1 MPINYYCAIAMNGSD
16 IEMNRNE
23 LLLPVIDNET
33 SAPATGSEVEG
44 QMYYNTSTN
53 IMYFYNGSAW
63 VEMDGT
69 GSGVSSLA
77 GGTSTYITNSVNAST
92 GAVTLTSTLAGGSGT
107 GTEFYRGDGT
117 WATPAGAYTKWQY
130 KVNSGTAIDMIDGE
144 ILNFISS
151 TGIGLAGT
159 AASPNTLTISNTGV
173 TSIAAGT
180 GISVSG
186 STGAVTVTNTVAN
199 TTSLGIANSGGTEQF
214 TVTDTVDLQFAASG
228 GASVAFDSTNKRVT
242 YTAPSNTNETYTLPV
257 AAGGANSAVLNLTA
271 GGTGSG
277 IKSSVTI
284 NGDSNT
290 VKVTESTGN
299 NGSITLDLQ
308 DDVTIAASL
317 TVTTDLNVGDDIAL
331 TGGTSKIT
339 GLVTNQITNDT
350 DAANKKYVDDLVAGG
365 LTFKDG
371 FNAGTGAIDGGGN
384 LTTGGSRVAVSIG
397 DYYVV
402 TTAGSF
408 YGSVAL
414 DVGDSVIA
422 RLDAAAGTSDVNDWV
437 IIQGDEGVVSIGLT
451 TGASTGAPLT
461 ANATSGAI
469 TLTSRSYD
477 GGSKAGY
484 VPVGG
489 SASTFLRGDGSWVTP
504 TNSGGTITSID
515 ITETGTALTVTETGS
530 ATDPNFNI
538 SGAGTSSQVVL
549 GDLTLASLPSSY
561 TGWTASADSGSASVD
576 SGGTLIFDGGSGQG
590 ITTLANN
597 SGTGGTVNFSLDI
610 DNLAVD
616 TGVQT
621 SDFLALAP
629 SGGSTKKATIATI
642 LALAPQGDIEN
653 VSEATANNRL
663 GIDILAPGGPDVTV
677 GLDVVNLTN
686 LSAAP
691 ATDDELIIYDTS
703 TATNKAVTVANL
715 AAATH
720 DANSYAATITGF
732 GTVTH
737 NLGSYDVIV
746 QLYNA
751 SNYETIYACV
761 DRTSTNAVGISGGS
775 FPAGQIRVLITKV
788 IA

>member
-44 QMYYNTSTN
+44 QMYYNTTTN

-77 GGTSTYITNSVNAST
+77 GGTSTYITNSVNVST

-107 GTEFYRGDGT
+107 STEFYRGDGT
-117 WATPAGAYTKWQY
+117 WATPAGAYTSWTLDGDT
-130 KVNSGTAIDMIDGE
+130 GTPQAIADG
-144 ILNFISS
+144 NTASFVGG
-151 TGIGLAGT
+151 TGIDT
-159 AASPNTLTISNTGV
+159 AVSATDTLTITNTGV

-277 IKSSVTI
+277 IKSAVTI
-284 NGDSNT
+284 NGTASQIA
-290 VKVTESTGN
+290 VSESAGN
-299 NGSITLDLQ
+299 NGSVTIGLPTDVVIAGDLTVSGGDITLGGTGRIQGIDTVSAGT
-308 DDVTIAASL
+308 DAASKAY
-317 TVTTDLNVGDDIAL
+317 VD
-331 TGGTSKIT
+331 
-339 GLVTNQITNDT
+339 GLVT
-350 DAANKKYVDDLVAGG
+350 GG

-371 FNAGTGAIDGGGN
+371 FNAGSGAIDGGGN
-384 LTTGGSRVAVSIG
+384 LTTGGSRVAISVG

-402 TTAGSF
+402 TTSGSF
-408 YGSVAL
+408 YGSVQL
-414 DVGDSVIA
+414 DDGDSVICKQ
-422 RLDAAAGTSDVNDWV
+422 DAAAGTSDINDWV
-437 IIQGDEGVVSIGLT
+437 IVQSDEGVSQFSSGNAVS
-451 TGASTGAPLT
+451 ASTGQ
-461 ANATSGAI
+461 AI
-469 TLTSRSYD
+469 TSQTASVGSVSVQSFGYN
-477 GGSKAGY
+477 GGSNVGH
-484 VPVGG
+484 VPSGG
-489 SASTFLRGDGSWVTP
+489 SNSTFLRGDGTWVTP

-515 ITETGTALTVTETGS
+515 ITETGTALTITETGT
-530 ATDPNFNI
+530 ATDPDFNI

-549 GDLTLASLPSSY
+549 GDLTL
-561 TGWTASADSGSASVD
+561 
-576 SGGTLIFDGGSGQG
+576 GTLPVSGVTSVNFKTDGTALNVASNTITGSG
-590 ITTLANN
+590 TM
-597 SGTGGTVNFSLDI
+597 
-610 DNLAVD
+610 
-616 TGVQT
+616 TGVWQGTT
-621 SDFLALAP
+621 SQYVNGEGDLITFP
-629 SGGSTKKATIATI
+629 TI
-642 LALAPQGDIEN
+642 PQGD
-653 VSEATANNRL
+653 VTGVTASTTNDEK
-663 GIDILAPGGPDVTV
+663 GIIVASSSGPVPVV
-677 GLDVVNLTN
+677 GLDIKGQTN
-686 LSAAP
+686 LASAP

-703 TATNKAVTVANL
+703 TDTNKAVTVANL

-732 GTVTH
+732 GTITH

-751 SNYETIYACV
+751 TNYETIYACV
-761 DRTSTNAVGISGGS
+761 DRTSTNQVGISGNS
-775 FPAGQIRVLITKV
+775 FPAGNIRVLVSKV

>member
-44 QMYYNTSTN
+44 QMYYNTTN
-53 IMYFYNGSAW
+53 NVMYFYNGSAW

-107 GTEFYRGDGT
+107 NTEFYRGDGT

-130 KVNSGTAIDMIDGE
+130 QVNGGTGIDMIDGE

-151 TGIGLAGT
+151 TGISLAGA
-159 AASPNTLTISNTGV
+159 AASPNTLTITNTGV

-214 TVTDTVDLQFAASG
+214 TVTDTVDLRFAAAG
-228 GASVAFDSTNKRVT
+228 GASVAFDSTNKKVT

-257 AAGGANSAVLNLTA
+257 AAGGANSAELQLTA

-277 IKSSVTI
+277 VKSTVTI
-284 NGDSNT
+284 NGTASQIAIS
-290 VKVTESTGN
+290 ESAGN
-299 NGSITLDLQ
+299 NGSVTIGLPTDVIIAGDLTVSGGDITLGGTGRIQGIDTVSAGT
-308 DDVTIAASL
+308 DAASKAY
-317 TVTTDLNVGDDIAL
+317 VD
-331 TGGTSKIT
+331 
-339 GLVTNQITNDT
+339 GLVT
-350 DAANKKYVDDLVAGG
+350 GG

-371 FNAGTGAIDGGGN
+371 FNAGSGAIDGGGN
-384 LTTGGSRVAVSIG
+384 LTTGGSRVAISVG

-402 TTAGSF
+402 TTSGSF
-408 YGSVAL
+408 YGSVTL
-414 DVGDSVIA
+414 DDGDSVICKQ
-422 RLDAAAGTSDVNDWV
+422 DAAAGTSDINDWV
-437 IIQGDEGVVSIGLT
+437 IVQSDEGVSQFSSGNSIS
-451 TGASTGAPLT
+451 ASTGQ
-461 ANATSGAI
+461 AI
-469 TLTSRSYD
+469 TSQTASVGSVTVQSFGYN
-477 GGSKAGY
+477 GGSNVGH
-484 VPVGG
+484 VPSGG
-489 SASTFLRGDGSWVTP
+489 SNSTFLRGDGTWVTP

-515 ITETGTALTVTETGS
+515 ITETGNALTITETGT
-530 ATDPNFNI
+530 ATDPDFNI

-549 GDLTLASLPSSY
+549 GDLTLGTLPVSGVTSINFKTDGTALNIASNTI
-561 TGWTASADSGSASVD
+561 TGSGTMTGIWQGTASEY
-576 SGGTLIFDGGSGQG
+576 
-590 ITTLANN
+590 
-597 SGTGGTVNFSLDI
+597 VNGLGDRVAF
-610 DNLAVD
+610 
-616 TGVQT
+616 
-621 SDFLALAP
+621 P
-629 SGGSTKKATIATI
+629 SI
-642 LALAPQGDIEN
+642 PQGDITD
-653 VSEATANNRL
+653 VLAATVTDEV
-663 GIDILAPGGPDVTV
+663 GIIVTATGGPQPKV
-677 GLDVVNLTN
+677 GLDIKGTTN
-686 LSAAP
+686 LGAAP

-703 TATNKAVTVANL
+703 TDTNVALTIANL

-746 QLYNA
+746 QLFDN
-751 SNYETIYACV
+751 STKETIQACV
-761 DRTSTNAVGISGGS
+761 DRTSTNQVGISGNS
-775 FPAGQIRVLITKV
+775 FPAGNIRVLVSKV
-788 IA
+788 IAQ

>member
-92 GAVTLTSTLAGGSGT
+92 GAVTLTSTLAGGT
-107 GTEFYRGDGT
+107 GSNTEFYRGDGT
-117 WATPAGAYTKWQY
+117 WATPSGSYTKWQY
-130 KVNSGTAIDMIDGE
+130 KVNGGTGIDMIDGE

-151 TGIGLAGT
+151 TGIGLAG
-159 AASPNTLTISNTGV
+159 AAATPNTLTISNTGV
-173 TSIAAGT
+173 TSIVAGT

-186 STGAVTVTNTVAN
+186 ATGAVTVTNTVSN
-199 TTSLGIANSGGTEQF
+199 TTSLGIANSSGTEQF

-228 GASVAFDSTNKRVT
+228 GASVAFDTTNKRVT

-257 AAGGANSAVLNLTA
+257 AAGGANSAELQLTA

-277 IKSSVTI
+277 IKSTVTI

-371 FNAGTGAIDGGGN
+371 FDAGNGDIDGGGN
-384 LTTGGSRVAVSIG
+384 LTTGATRVAVSVG

-402 TTAGSF
+402 TTAGDF
-408 YGSVAL
+408 YGSVSL

-422 RLDAAAGTSDVNDWV
+422 KLDAAQGTSDINDWV

-469 TLTSRSYD
+469 TLTSRSYA
-477 GGSKAGY
+477 GASNAGY

-489 SASTFLRGDGSWVTP
+489 SSSTFLRGDGTWVTP

-515 ITETGTALTVTETGS
+515 ITETGTALTITESGT
-530 ATDPNFNI
+530 ATDPDFNI
-538 SGAGTSSQVVL
+538 SGAGTSSQVIL
-549 GDLTLASLPSSY
+549 GDLTLATLPVSGVTSVNF
-561 TGWTASADSGSASVD
+561 TTDGTALNVNSN
-576 SGGTLIFDGGSGQG
+576 TITGSGTMTGIWQG
-590 ITTLANN
+590 TT
-597 SGTGGTVNFSLDI
+597 SQYVNGEGDLVTF
-610 DNLAVD
+610 
-616 TGVQT
+616 
-621 SDFLALAP
+621 P
-629 SGGSTKKATIATI
+629 TI
-642 LALAPQGDIEN
+642 PQGDVES
-653 VSEATANNRL
+653 VTAATANDEK
-663 GIDILAPGGPDVTV
+663 GIIVTSGSGPDVVV
-677 GLDVVNLTN
+677 GLDIKGQTN
-686 LSAAP
+686 LGAAP
-691 ATDDELIIYDTS
+691 ATTDELIIYDTS
-703 TATNKAVTVANL
+703 TDTNKAVTVANL
-715 AAATH
+715 AEATH

-732 GTVTH
+732 GSITH
-737 NLGSYDVIV
+737 NLGTYDVIV

-751 SNYETIYACV
+751 TNYETIYACV
-761 DRTSTNAVGISGGS
+761 DRTSINAVGISGGS
-775 FPAGQIRVLITKV
+775 FPAGNIRVLVTKV

>member
-44 QMYYNTSTN
+44 QMYYNTTTN

-77 GGTSTYITNSVNAST
+77 GGTSTYITNSVNVST

-107 GTEFYRGDGT
+107 STEFYRGDGT
-117 WATPAGAYTKWQY
+117 WATPAGAYTSWTLDGDT
-130 KVNSGTAIDMIDGE
+130 GTPQAIADG
-144 ILNFISS
+144 NTASFVGG
-151 TGIGLAGT
+151 TGIDT
-159 AASPNTLTISNTGV
+159 AVSATDTLTITNTGV

-277 IKSSVTI
+277 IKSAVTI
-284 NGDSNT
+284 NGTASQIA
-290 VKVTESTGN
+290 VSESAVN
-299 NGSITLDLQ
+299 NGSVTIGLPTDVVIAGDLTVSGGDITLGGTGRIQGIDTVSAGT
-308 DDVTIAASL
+308 DAASKAY
-317 TVTTDLNVGDDIAL
+317 VD
-331 TGGTSKIT
+331 
-339 GLVTNQITNDT
+339 GLVT
-350 DAANKKYVDDLVAGG
+350 GG

-371 FNAGTGAIDGGGN
+371 FNAGSGAIDGGGN
-384 LTTGGSRVAVSIG
+384 LTTGGSRVAISVG

-402 TTAGSF
+402 TTSGSF
-408 YGSVAL
+408 YGSVQL
-414 DVGDSVIA
+414 DDGDSVICKQ
-422 RLDAAAGTSDVNDWV
+422 DAAAGTSDINDWV
-437 IIQGDEGVVSIGLT
+437 IVQSDEGVSQFSSGNAVS
-451 TGASTGAPLT
+451 ASTGQ
-461 ANATSGAI
+461 AI
-469 TLTSRSYD
+469 TSQTASVGSVSVQSFGYN
-477 GGSKAGY
+477 GGSNVGH
-484 VPVGG
+484 VPSGG
-489 SASTFLRGDGSWVTP
+489 SNSTFLRGDGTWVTP

-515 ITETGTALTVTETGS
+515 ITETGTALTITETGT
-530 ATDPNFNI
+530 ATDPDFNI

-549 GDLTLASLPSSY
+549 GDLTL
-561 TGWTASADSGSASVD
+561 
-576 SGGTLIFDGGSGQG
+576 GTLPVSGVTSVNFKTDGTALNVASNTITGSG
-590 ITTLANN
+590 TM
-597 SGTGGTVNFSLDI
+597 
-610 DNLAVD
+610 
-616 TGVQT
+616 TGVWQGTT
-621 SDFLALAP
+621 SQYVNGEGDLITFP
-629 SGGSTKKATIATI
+629 TI
-642 LALAPQGDIEN
+642 PQGD
-653 VSEATANNRL
+653 VTGVTASTTNDEK
-663 GIDILAPGGPDVTV
+663 GIIVASSSGPVPVV
-677 GLDVVNLTN
+677 GLDIKGQTN
-686 LSAAP
+686 LASAP
-691 ATDDELIIYDTS
+691 ATNDELIIYDTS
-703 TATNKAVTVANL
+703 TDTNKAVTVANL

-732 GTVTH
+732 GTITH

-751 SNYETIYACV
+751 TNYETIYACV
-761 DRTSTNAVGISGGS
+761 DRTSTNQVGISGNS
-775 FPAGQIRVLITKV
+775 FPAGNIRVLVSKV

>member
-77 GGTSTYITNSVNAST
+77 GGTSTYITNSVDVST
-92 GAVTLTSTLAGGSGT
+92 GAVTLTSTLAGGT
-107 GTEFYRGDGT
+107 GSNTEFYRGDGT

-130 KVNSGTAIDMIDGE
+130 KVNGGTGIDMIDGE
-144 ILNFISS
+144 ILNFISN
-151 TGIGLAGT
+151 TGIGLA
-159 AASPNTLTISNTGV
+159 AAAANPNTLTISNTGV
-173 TSIAAGT
+173 TSVAGGT

-186 STGAVTVTNTVAN
+186 STGAVTITNTVSN
-199 TTSLGIANSGGTEQF
+199 TTSLGIANSSGTEQF

-308 DDVTIAASL
+308 DDVTIANSL
-317 TVTTDLNVGDDIAL
+317 TVTNDLTVGDDITL
-331 TGGTSKIT
+331 TGGSSKIT
-339 GLVTNQITNDT
+339 GLVYSQIQNDN
-350 DAANKKYVDDLVAGG
+350 DAASKKYVDELVAGG

-384 LTTGGSRVAVSIG
+384 LTTGASRVAVSVG

-414 DVGDSVIA
+414 DIGDSVIA
-422 RLDAAAGTSDVNDWV
+422 KLDAAQGTSDVNDWV
-437 IIQGDEGVVSIGLT
+437 IIQGDEGVVSLGLT

-489 SASTFLRGDGSWVTP
+489 SASTFLRGDGTWVTP

-515 ITETGTALTVTETGS
+515 ITETGTALTITESGT
-530 ATDPNFNI
+530 ATDPDFNI

-549 GDLTLASLPSSY
+549 GDLTLGTLPVSGVTSVNFKTDGTALNVASNTI
-561 TGWTASADSGSASVD
+561 TGSGTMTGIWQGTASEY
-576 SGGTLIFDGGSGQG
+576 
-590 ITTLANN
+590 
-597 SGTGGTVNFSLDI
+597 VNGLGDRVTF
-610 DNLAVD
+610 
-616 TGVQT
+616 
-621 SDFLALAP
+621 P
-629 SGGSTKKATIATI
+629 TI
-642 LALAPQGDIEN
+642 PQGDVTGVN
-653 VSEATANNRL
+653 ASTANDEL
-663 GIDILAPGGPDVTV
+663 GIKVASSTGPVPVV
-677 GLDVVNLTN
+677 GLDIKGLTDIGTGVASTDRLPIYDVTGDVNKYATIQSL
-686 LSAAP
+686 AP
-691 ATDDELIIYDTS
+691 AIRKAS
-703 TATNKAVTVANL
+703 T
-715 AAATH
+715 
-720 DANSYAATITGF
+720 YAATISSF
-732 GTVTH
+732 GSITH
-737 NLGSYDVIV
+737 GLGSYDVIV
-746 QLYNA
+746 QLYDA

-761 DRTSTNAVGISGGS
+761 DRTSINAVAISGGS
-775 FPAGQIRVLITKV
+775 FPAGNIRVLV
-788 IA
+788 SLADSGS

>member
-44 QMYYNTSTN
+44 QMYYNTNTN

-77 GGTSTYITNSVNAST
+77 GGTSTYITNSVDVST
-92 GAVTLTSTLAGGSGT
+92 GAVTLTSTLAGGNGSNT
-107 GTEFYRGDGT
+107 QFYRGDGT
-117 WATPAGAYTKWQY
+117 WATPAGAYSKWVY
-130 KVNSGTAIDMIDGE
+130 KVNGGTGIDMIDGE

-159 AASPNTLTISNTGV
+159 AATPNTLTISNTGV
-173 TSIAAGT
+173 TSIVAGT

-186 STGAVTVTNTVAN
+186 ATGAVTVTNTVSN
-199 TTSLGIANSGGTEQF
+199 TTSLGIANSSGIEQF

-228 GASVAFDSTNKRVT
+228 GASVAFDTTNKRVT
-242 YTAPSNTNETYTLPV
+242 FTAPQIANETYTLPV
-257 AAGGANSAVLNLTA
+257 ATGGANSAELQLTA

-277 IKSSVTI
+277 VKSTVTI

-290 VKVTESTGN
+290 VKVDESAGN

-371 FNAGTGAIDGGGN
+371 FDAGNGDIDGGGN
-384 LTTGGSRVAVSIG
+384 LTTGASRVAVSVG

-402 TTAGSF
+402 TTAGDF
-408 YGSVAL
+408 YGSVSL

-422 RLDAAAGTSDVNDWV
+422 KLDAAQGTSDINDWV
-437 IIQGDEGVVSIGLT
+437 IIQGDEGVVSLGLT
-451 TGASTGAPLT
+451 TGTSTGAPLT

-489 SASTFLRGDGSWVTP
+489 SSSTFLRGDGNWVTP

-515 ITETGTALTVTETGS
+515 ITETGNALTITESGT
-530 ATDPNFNI
+530 ATDPDFNI
-538 SGAGTSSQVVL
+538 SGAGASSQVIL
-549 GDLTLASLPSSY
+549 GDLTLATLPVSGVTSINFK
-561 TGWTASADSGSASVD
+561 TDGTALNVNSN
-576 SGGTLIFDGGSGQG
+576 TITGSGTMTGIWQG
-590 ITTLANN
+590 T
-597 SGTGGTVNFSLDI
+597 SGQYVNGEGDLVTF
-610 DNLAVD
+610 
-616 TGVQT
+616 
-621 SDFLALAP
+621 P
-629 SGGSTKKATIATI
+629 TI
-642 LALAPQGDIEN
+642 PQGDIES

-686 LSAAP
+686 LGAAP
-691 ATDDELIIYDTS
+691 ATNDELIIYDTS

-732 GTVTH
+732 GTITH
-737 NLGSYDVIV
+737 NLGTYDVIV

-751 SNYETIYACV
+751 ANYETIYACV
-761 DRTSTNAVGISGGS
+761 DRTSINAVGISGGS
-775 FPAGQIRVLITKV
+775 FPSGNIRVLVTKV

>member
-44 QMYYNTSTN
+44 QMYYNTTTN

-77 GGTSTYITNSVNAST
+77 GGTSTYITNSVNVST

-107 GTEFYRGDGT
+107 STEFYRGDGT
-117 WATPAGAYTKWQY
+117 WATPAGAYTSWTLDGDT
-130 KVNSGTAIDMIDGE
+130 GTPQAIADG
-144 ILNFISS
+144 NTASFVGG
-151 TGIGLAGT
+151 TGIDT
-159 AASPNTLTISNTGV
+159 AVSATDTLTITNTGV

-277 IKSSVTI
+277 IKSAVTI
-284 NGDSNT
+284 NGTASQIA
-290 VKVTESTGN
+290 VSESAGN
-299 NGSITLDLQ
+299 NGSVTIGLPTDVVIAGDLTVSGGDITLGGTGRIQGIDTVSAGT
-308 DDVTIAASL
+308 DAASKAY
-317 TVTTDLNVGDDIAL
+317 VD
-331 TGGTSKIT
+331 
-339 GLVTNQITNDT
+339 GLVT
-350 DAANKKYVDDLVAGG
+350 GG

-371 FNAGTGAIDGGGN
+371 FNAGSGAIDGGGN
-384 LTTGGSRVAVSIG
+384 LTTGGSRVAISVG

-402 TTAGSF
+402 TTSGSF
-408 YGSVAL
+408 YGSVQL
-414 DVGDSVIA
+414 DDGDSVICKQ
-422 RLDAAAGTSDVNDWV
+422 DAAAGTSDINDWV
-437 IIQGDEGVVSIGLT
+437 IVQSDEGVSQFSSGNAVS
-451 TGASTGAPLT
+451 ASTGQ
-461 ANATSGAI
+461 AI
-469 TLTSRSYD
+469 TSQTASVGSVSVQSFGYN
-477 GGSKAGY
+477 GGSNVGH
-484 VPVGG
+484 VPSGG
-489 SASTFLRGDGSWVTP
+489 SNSTFLRGDGTWVTP

-515 ITETGTALTVTETGS
+515 ITETGTALTITETGT
-530 ATDPNFNI
+530 ATDPDFNI

-549 GDLTLASLPSSY
+549 GDLTL
-561 TGWTASADSGSASVD
+561 
-576 SGGTLIFDGGSGQG
+576 GTLPVSGVTSVNFKTDGTALNVASNTITGSG
-590 ITTLANN
+590 TM
-597 SGTGGTVNFSLDI
+597 
-610 DNLAVD
+610 
-616 TGVQT
+616 TGVWQGTT
-621 SDFLALAP
+621 SQYVNGEGDLITFP
-629 SGGSTKKATIATI
+629 TI
-642 LALAPQGDIEN
+642 PQGD
-653 VSEATANNRL
+653 VTGVTASTTNDEK
-663 GIDILAPGGPDVTV
+663 GIIVASSSGPVPVV
-677 GLDVVNLTN
+677 GLDIKGQTN
-686 LSAAP
+686 LASAP
-691 ATDDELIIYDTS
+691 ATNDELIIYDTS
-703 TATNKAVTVANL
+703 TDTNKAVTVANL

-732 GTVTH
+732 GTITH

-751 SNYETIYACV
+751 TNYETIYACV
-761 DRTSTNAVGISGGS
+761 DRTSTNQVGISGNS
-775 FPAGQIRVLITKV
+775 FPAGNIRVLVSKV

>member
-44 QMYYNTSTN
+44 QMYYNTTTN

-107 GTEFYRGDGT
+107 STEFYRGDGT

-130 KVNSGTAIDMIDGE
+130 KVNGGTGIDMIDGE

-151 TGIGLAGT
+151 TGIGLAGA
-159 AASPNTLTISNTGV
+159 AASPNTLTITNTGV

-186 STGAVTVTNTVAN
+186 STGAVTITNTVAN
-199 TTSLGIANSGGTEQF
+199 TTSLGIANSGATEQF

-277 IKSSVTI
+277 IKSAVTI
-284 NGDSNT
+284 NGTASQIA
-290 VKVTESTGN
+290 VSESAGN
-299 NGSITLDLQ
+299 NGSVTIGLPTDVVIAGDLTVSGGDITLGGTGRIQGIDTVSAGT
-308 DDVTIAASL
+308 DAASKAY
-317 TVTTDLNVGDDIAL
+317 VD
-331 TGGTSKIT
+331 
-339 GLVTNQITNDT
+339 GLVT
-350 DAANKKYVDDLVAGG
+350 GG
-365 LTFKDG
+365 LTFIDG
-371 FNAGTGAIDGGGN
+371 FDAGSGAIDGGGN
-384 LTTGGSRVAVSIG
+384 LTTGGSRVAISVG

-402 TTAGSF
+402 TTSGLF
-408 YGSVAL
+408 YGSVQL
-414 DVGDSVIA
+414 DDGDSVICKQ
-422 RLDAAAGTSDVNDWV
+422 DAAAGTSDINDWV
-437 IIQGDEGVVSIGLT
+437 IVQSDEGVTQFSSGNAVS
-451 TGASTGAPLT
+451 ASTGQ
-461 ANATSGAI
+461 AI
-469 TLTSRSYD
+469 TSQTASVGSVSVQSFGYD
-477 GGSKAGY
+477 GGSNVGH
-484 VPVGG
+484 VPSGG
-489 SASTFLRGDGSWVTP
+489 SNSTFLRGDGTWVTP

-515 ITETGTALTVTETGS
+515 ITETGNALTITETGT
-530 ATDPNFNI
+530 ATDPDFNI

-549 GDLTLASLPSSY
+549 GDLTLGTLPVSGVTSINFKTDGTALDVASNTI
-561 TGWTASADSGSASVD
+561 TGSGTMTGIWQGTASEY
-576 SGGTLIFDGGSGQG
+576 
-590 ITTLANN
+590 
-597 SGTGGTVNFSLDI
+597 VNGLGDRVTF
-610 DNLAVD
+610 
-616 TGVQT
+616 
-621 SDFLALAP
+621 P
-629 SGGSTKKATIATI
+629 SI
-642 LALAPQGDIEN
+642 PQGDVES
-653 VSEATANNRL
+653 VTASTANDEK
-663 GIDILAPGGPDVTV
+663 GIIVASSAGPDPVV
-677 GLDVVNLTN
+677 GLDIKGQTN
-686 LSAAP
+686 LASAP

-703 TATNKAVTVANL
+703 TDTNKAVTVANL

-732 GTVTH
+732 GTITH

-751 SNYETIYACV
+751 TNYETIYACV
-761 DRTSTNAVGISGGS
+761 DRTSTNQVGISGNS
-775 FPAGQIRVLITKV
+775 FPAGNIRVLVSKV

>member
-44 QMYYNTSTN
+44 QMYYNTTTN

-77 GGTSTYITNSVNAST
+77 GGTSTYITNSVNVST

-107 GTEFYRGDGT
+107 STEFYRGDGT
-117 WATPAGAYTKWQY
+117 WATPAGAYTSWTLDGDT
-130 KVNSGTAIDMIDGE
+130 GTPQAIADG
-144 ILNFISS
+144 NTASFVGG
-151 TGIGLAGT
+151 TGIDT
-159 AASPNTLTISNTGV
+159 AVSATDTLTITNTGV

-277 IKSSVTI
+277 IKSAVTI
-284 NGDSNT
+284 NGTASQIA
-290 VKVTESTGN
+290 VSESAGN
-299 NGSITLDLQ
+299 NGSVTIGLPTDVVIAGDLTVSGGDITLGGTGRIQGIDTVSAGT
-308 DDVTIAASL
+308 DAASKAY
-317 TVTTDLNVGDDIAL
+317 VD
-331 TGGTSKIT
+331 
-339 GLVTNQITNDT
+339 GLVT
-350 DAANKKYVDDLVAGG
+350 GG

-371 FNAGTGAIDGGGN
+371 FNAGSGAIDGGGN
-384 LTTGGSRVAVSIG
+384 LTTGGSRVAISVG

-402 TTAGSF
+402 TTSGSF
-408 YGSVAL
+408 YGSVQL
-414 DVGDSVIA
+414 DDGDSVICKQ
-422 RLDAAAGTSDVNDWV
+422 DAAAGTSDINDWV
-437 IIQGDEGVVSIGLT
+437 IVQSDEGVSQFSSGNAVS
-451 TGASTGAPLT
+451 ASTGQ
-461 ANATSGAI
+461 AI
-469 TLTSRSYD
+469 TSQTASVGSVSVQSFGYN
-477 GGSKAGY
+477 GGSNVGH
-484 VPVGG
+484 VPSGG
-489 SASTFLRGDGSWVTP
+489 SNSTFLRGDGTWVTP

-515 ITETGTALTVTETGS
+515 ITETGTALTITETGT
-530 ATDPNFNI
+530 ATDPDFNI

-549 GDLTLASLPSSY
+549 GDLTL
-561 TGWTASADSGSASVD
+561 
-576 SGGTLIFDGGSGQG
+576 GTLPVSGVTSVNFKTDGTALNVASNTITGSG
-590 ITTLANN
+590 TM
-597 SGTGGTVNFSLDI
+597 
-610 DNLAVD
+610 
-616 TGVQT
+616 TGVWQGTT
-621 SDFLALAP
+621 SQYVNGEGDLITFP
-629 SGGSTKKATIATI
+629 TI
-642 LALAPQGDIEN
+642 PQGD
-653 VSEATANNRL
+653 VTGVTASTTNDEK
-663 GIDILAPGGPDVTV
+663 GIIVTSSSGPVPVV
-677 GLDVVNLTN
+677 GLDIKGQTN
-686 LSAAP
+686 LASAP

-703 TATNKAVTVANL
+703 TDTNKAVTVANL

-732 GTVTH
+732 GTITH

-751 SNYETIYACV
+751 TNYETIYACV
-761 DRTSTNAVGISGGS
+761 DRTSTNQVGISGNS
-775 FPAGQIRVLITKV
+775 FPAGNIRVLVSKV

>member
-16 IEMNRNE
+16 LEMNKNSIT
-23 LLLPVIDNET
+23 LPVIDPLATAPT
-33 SAPATGSEVEG
+33 SPVEG
-44 QMYYNTSTN
+44 QMYFDTTAGDKT
-53 IMYFYNGSAW
+53 MYFYNGTAW
-63 VEMDGT
+63 IEMDGS

-77 GGTSTYITNSVNAST
+77 GGTSTYITNSVDVST

-107 GTEFYRGDGT
+107 NTEFYRGDGT
-117 WATPAGAYTKWQY
+117 WATPSGSYTKWQY
-130 KVNSGTAIDMIDGE
+130 KVNGGTGIDMIDGE
-144 ILNFISS
+144 ILNFISN

-159 AASPNTLTISNTGV
+159 AANPNTLTISNTGV
-173 TSIAAGT
+173 TSVAGGT

-186 STGAVTVTNTVAN
+186 STGAVTITSTIAN
-199 TTSLGIANSGGTEQF
+199 TTSLGIANSSGTEQF

-331 TGGTSKIT
+331 TGGSSKIT
-339 GLVTNQITNDT
+339 GLVTNQIQNDT

-371 FNAGTGAIDGGGN
+371 FDAGNGDIDGGGN
-384 LTTGGSRVAVSIG
+384 LTTGATRVAVTVG

-414 DVGDSVIA
+414 DIGDSVIA
-422 RLDAAAGTSDVNDWV
+422 KLDAAEGTSDVDDWV
-437 IIQGDEGVVSIGLT
+437 IIQGDEGVVSLGLT
-451 TGASTGAPLT
+451 TGTSTGAPLT

-469 TLTSRSYD
+469 TLTSRAYAGASN
-477 GGSKAGY
+477 AGY
-484 VPVGG
+484 VPTGG
-489 SASTFLRGDGSWVTP
+489 SASTFLRGDGTWVTP

-515 ITETGTALTVTETGS
+515 ITETGTALTITESGTS
-530 ATDPNFNI
+530 TDPDFNI
-538 SGAGTSSQVVL
+538 SGAGSSSQVIL

-561 TGWTASADSGSASVD
+561 TGWTANGDSGSATVD
-576 SGGTLIFDGGSGQG
+576 SGGVLIFDGGSSQG

-597 SGTGGTVNFSLDI
+597 SGTGGTVSFSLDI
-610 DNLAVD
+610 DNLTVD

-629 SGGSTKKATIATI
+629 SGGGTKKATIATI
-642 LALAPQGDIEN
+642 LALAPQGDIES
-653 VSEATANNRL
+653 VAEATANNRL

-686 LSAAP
+686 IGAAP

-703 TATNKAVTVANL
+703 TSTNKAVTVANL

-732 GTVTH
+732 GSITH
-737 NLGSYDVIV
+737 GLGSYDVIV
-746 QLYNA
+746 QLYDA

-761 DRTSTNAVGISGGS
+761 DRTSINAVAISGGS
-775 FPAGQIRVLITKV
+775 FPAGNIRVLVTKV

>member
-44 QMYYNTSTN
+44 QMYYNTTN
-53 IMYFYNGSAW
+53 NVMYFYNGSAW

-107 GTEFYRGDGT
+107 NTEFYRGDGT

-130 KVNSGTAIDMIDGE
+130 QVNGGTGIDMIDGE

-151 TGIGLAGT
+151 TGISLAGA
-159 AASPNTLTISNTGV
+159 AASPNTLTITNTGV

-277 IKSSVTI
+277 IKSAVTI
-284 NGDSNT
+284 NGTASQIAIS
-290 VKVTESTGN
+290 ESAGN
-299 NGSITLDLQ
+299 NGSVTIGLPTDVIIAGDLTVSGGDITLGGTGRIQGIDTVSAGT
-308 DDVTIAASL
+308 DAASKAY
-317 TVTTDLNVGDDIAL
+317 VD
-331 TGGTSKIT
+331 
-339 GLVTNQITNDT
+339 GLVT
-350 DAANKKYVDDLVAGG
+350 GG

-371 FNAGTGAIDGGGN
+371 FNAGSGAIDGGGN
-384 LTTGGSRVAVSIG
+384 LTTGGSRVAISVG

-402 TTAGSF
+402 TTSGSF
-408 YGSVAL
+408 YGSVTL
-414 DVGDSVIA
+414 DDGDSVICKQ
-422 RLDAAAGTSDVNDWV
+422 DAAAGTSDINDWV
-437 IIQGDEGVVSIGLT
+437 IVQSDEGVSQFSSGNSIS
-451 TGASTGAPLT
+451 ASTGQ
-461 ANATSGAI
+461 AI
-469 TLTSRSYD
+469 TSQTASVGSVTVQSFGYN
-477 GGSKAGY
+477 GGSNVGH
-484 VPVGG
+484 VPSGG
-489 SASTFLRGDGSWVTP
+489 SNSTFLRGDGTWVTP

-515 ITETGTALTVTETGS
+515 ITETGNALTITETGT
-530 ATDPNFNI
+530 ATDPDFNI

-549 GDLTLASLPSSY
+549 GDLTLGTLPVSGVTSINFTTDGTALNVDSNTI
-561 TGWTASADSGSASVD
+561 TGSGTMTGIWQGTASEY
-576 SGGTLIFDGGSGQG
+576 
-590 ITTLANN
+590 
-597 SGTGGTVNFSLDI
+597 VNGLGDRVAFPNI
-610 DNLAVD
+610 
-616 TGVQT
+616 
-621 SDFLALAP
+621 
-629 SGGSTKKATIATI
+629 
-642 LALAPQGDIEN
+642 PQGDIES
-653 VSEATANNRL
+653 VSEATVNNRL
-663 GIDILAPGGPDVTV
+663 GIDILASGGPDVTV

-686 LSAAP
+686 LGAAP

-703 TATNKAVTVANL
+703 TSTNKAVTVANL

-720 DANSYAATITGF
+720 DANSFAATITGF

-746 QLYNA
+746 QLFDN
-751 SNYETIYACV
+751 STKETIQACV
-761 DRTSTNAVGISGGS
+761 DRTSTNQVGISGNS
-775 FPAGQIRVLITKV
+775 FPAGNIRVLVSKV

>member
-44 QMYYNTSTN
+44 QMYYNTTTN

-77 GGTSTYITNSVNAST
+77 GGTSTYITNSVNVST

-107 GTEFYRGDGT
+107 STEFYRGDGT
-117 WATPAGAYTKWQY
+117 WATPAGAYTSWTLDGDT
-130 KVNSGTAIDMIDGE
+130 GTPQAIADG
-144 ILNFISS
+144 NTASFVGG
-151 TGIGLAGT
+151 TGIDT
-159 AASPNTLTISNTGV
+159 AVSATDTLTITNTGA

-277 IKSSVTI
+277 IKSAVTI
-284 NGDSNT
+284 NGTASQIA
-290 VKVTESTGN
+290 VSESAGN
-299 NGSITLDLQ
+299 NGSVTIGLPTDVVIAGDLTVSGGDITLGGTGRIQGIDTVSAGT
-308 DDVTIAASL
+308 DAASKAY
-317 TVTTDLNVGDDIAL
+317 VD
-331 TGGTSKIT
+331 
-339 GLVTNQITNDT
+339 GLVT
-350 DAANKKYVDDLVAGG
+350 GG

-371 FNAGTGAIDGGGN
+371 FNAGSGAIDGGGN
-384 LTTGGSRVAVSIG
+384 LTTGGSRVAISVG

-402 TTAGSF
+402 TTSGSF
-408 YGSVAL
+408 YGSVQL
-414 DVGDSVIA
+414 DDGDSVICKQ
-422 RLDAAAGTSDVNDWV
+422 DAAAGTSDINDWV
-437 IIQGDEGVVSIGLT
+437 IVQSDEGVSQFSSGNAVS
-451 TGASTGAPLT
+451 ASTGQ
-461 ANATSGAI
+461 AI
-469 TLTSRSYD
+469 TSQTASVGSVSVQSFGYN
-477 GGSKAGY
+477 GGSNVGH
-484 VPVGG
+484 VPSGG
-489 SASTFLRGDGSWVTP
+489 SNSTFLRGDGTWVTP

-515 ITETGTALTVTETGS
+515 ITETGTALTITETGT
-530 ATDPNFNI
+530 ATDPDFNI

-549 GDLTLASLPSSY
+549 GDLTL
-561 TGWTASADSGSASVD
+561 
-576 SGGTLIFDGGSGQG
+576 GTLPVSGVTSVNFKTDGTALNVASNTITGSG
-590 ITTLANN
+590 TM
-597 SGTGGTVNFSLDI
+597 
-610 DNLAVD
+610 
-616 TGVQT
+616 TGVWQGTT
-621 SDFLALAP
+621 SQYVNGEGDLITFP
-629 SGGSTKKATIATI
+629 TI
-642 LALAPQGDIEN
+642 PQGD
-653 VSEATANNRL
+653 VTGVTASTTNDEK
-663 GIDILAPGGPDVTV
+663 GIIVASSSGPVPVV
-677 GLDVVNLTN
+677 GLDIKGQTN
-686 LSAAP
+686 LASAP
-691 ATDDELIIYDTS
+691 ATNDELIIYDTS
-703 TATNKAVTVANL
+703 TDTNKAVTVANL

-732 GTVTH
+732 GTITH

-751 SNYETIYACV
+751 TNYETIYACV
-761 DRTSTNAVGISGGS
+761 DRTSTNQVGISGNS
-775 FPAGQIRVLITKV
+775 FPAGNIRVLVSKV

>member
-44 QMYYNTSTN
+44 QMYYNTNTN
-53 IMYFYNGSAW
+53 IMYFYNGSGW
-63 VEMDGT
+63 IEMDGT

-92 GAVTLTSTLAGGSGT
+92 GAVTLTSTLAGGT
-107 GTEFYRGDGT
+107 GSNTEFYRGDGT
-117 WATPAGAYTKWQY
+117 WATPSGSYTKWQY
-130 KVNSGTAIDMIDGE
+130 KVNGGTGIDMVDGE

-151 TGIGLAGT
+151 TGIGLA
-159 AASPNTLTISNTGV
+159 AAAANPNTLTISNTGV
-173 TSIAAGT
+173 TSVAGGT

-186 STGAVTVTNTVAN
+186 STGAVTITNTVSN
-199 TTSLGIANSGGTEQF
+199 TTSLGIANSSGTEQF

-308 DDVTIAASL
+308 DDVTIANSL
-317 TVTTDLNVGDDIAL
+317 TVTNDLTVGDDITL

-339 GLVTNQITNDT
+339 GLVTNQILLDND
-350 DAANKKYVDDLVAGG
+350 AVNKKYVDDLVAGG

-384 LTTGGSRVAVSIG
+384 LTTGASRVAVSVG

-422 RLDAAAGTSDVNDWV
+422 KLDAAQGTSDVNDWV
-437 IIQGDEGVVSIGLT
+437 IIQGDEGVVSLGLT

-489 SASTFLRGDGSWVTP
+489 SASTFLRGDGTWVTP

-515 ITETGTALTVTETGS
+515 ITETGTALTITESGT
-530 ATDPNFNI
+530 ATDPDFNI
-538 SGAGTSSQVVL
+538 SGAGSSSQVIL

-561 TGWTASADSGSASVD
+561 TGWTANGDSGSASVD

-590 ITTLANN
+590 IKTLANN
-597 SGTGGTVNFSLDI
+597 SGSGGTVNFTLDI
-610 DNLAVD
+610 DNLNVD

-629 SGGSTKKATIATI
+629 SGGNTGKATIATI
-642 LALAPQGDIEN
+642 LALAPQGDIES

-677 GLDVVNLTN
+677 GLDIVNLGN
-686 LSAAP
+686 LGAAP

-703 TATNKAVTVANL
+703 TSTNKAVTVANL

-737 NLGSYDVIV
+737 NLGTYDVIV

-761 DRTSTNAVGISGGS
+761 DRTSTNVVGISGGS
-775 FPAGQIRVLITKV
+775 FPAGNIRVLVTKV

>member
-44 QMYYNTSTN
+44 QMYYNTTTN
-53 IMYFYNGSAW
+53 IMYFYNGTAW

-107 GTEFYRGDGT
+107 NTQFYRGDGT
-117 WATPAGAYTKWQY
+117 WAVPAGAYTKWQY
-130 KVNSGTAIDMIDGE
+130 KVNGGTGIDMIDGE

-159 AASPNTLTISNTGV
+159 AANPNTLTISNTGV
-173 TSIAAGT
+173 TSVAGGT

-186 STGAVTVTNTVAN
+186 STGAVTITNTIAN
-199 TTSLGIANSGGTEQF
+199 TTSLGIANSSGTEQF

-317 TVTTDLNVGDDIAL
+317 TVTTDLSVGDDIAL

-339 GLVTNQITNDT
+339 GLVTNQILNDT

-384 LTTGGSRVAVSIG
+384 LTTGASRVAVSVG

-408 YGSVAL
+408 YGSVDL

-422 RLDAAAGTSDVNDWV
+422 KLDAAIGTSDVNDWV
-437 IIQGDEGVVSIGLT
+437 IIQGDEGVVSLGLT

-477 GGSKAGY
+477 GGSKTGY

-489 SASTFLRGDGSWVTP
+489 SASTFLRGDGTWVTP

-515 ITETGTALTVTETGS
+515 ITETGTALTITESGT
-530 ATDPNFNI
+530 ATDPDFNI
-538 SGAGTSSQVVL
+538 SGAGTSSQVIL
-549 GDLTLASLPSSY
+549 GDLTLATLPVSGVTSVNFK
-561 TGWTASADSGSASVD
+561 TDGTALNV
-576 SGGTLIFDGGSGQG
+576 
-590 ITTLANN
+590 N
-597 SGTGGTVNFSLDI
+597 SNTVTGTGTMTGIWQGTSSQYVNGEGDLVTF
-610 DNLAVD
+610 
-616 TGVQT
+616 
-621 SDFLALAP
+621 P
-629 SGGSTKKATIATI
+629 TI
-642 LALAPQGDIEN
+642 PQGDVES
-653 VSEATANNRL
+653 VAAATANDEK
-663 GIDILAPGGPDVTV
+663 GIIVSSGSGPNVVV
-677 GLDVVNLTN
+677 GLDIKGQTN

-691 ATDDELIIYDTS
+691 ATNDELIIYDV
-703 TATNKAVTVANL
+703 TADTNKAVTVANL

-720 DANSYAATITGF
+720 DVNSYAATITGF
-732 GTVTH
+732 GTITH

-751 SNYETIYACV
+751 ANYETIYACV
-761 DRTSTNAVGISGGS
+761 DRATINTVAISGGS
-775 FPAGQIRVLITKV
+775 FPAGNIRVLVSKV

>member
-16 IEMNRNE
+16 LEMNKNSIT
-23 LLLPVIDNET
+23 LPVIDPLAT
-33 SAPATGSEVEG
+33 APASPVEG
-44 QMYYNTSTN
+44 QMYFDTTAGDKT
-53 IMYFYNGSAW
+53 MYFYNGTAW
-63 VEMDGT
+63 IEMDGS
-69 GSGVSSLA
+69 GSGVSSIA

-107 GTEFYRGDGT
+107 NTQFYRGDGT

-130 KVNSGTAIDMIDGE
+130 KVNGGTGIDMIDGE
-144 ILNFISS
+144 ILNFISN
-151 TGIGLAGT
+151 TGIGLAGS

-173 TSIAAGT
+173 TSISAGT

-186 STGAVTVTNTVAN
+186 STGAVTITNTGAN

-299 NGSITLDLQ
+299 NGSVTLDLQ

-339 GLVTNQITNDT
+339 GLVTNQIVNDT

-384 LTTGGSRVAVSIG
+384 LTTGASRVAVSVG

-422 RLDAAAGTSDVNDWV
+422 KLDAAQGTSDVNDWV
-437 IIQGDEGVVSIGLT
+437 IIQGDEGVVSLGLT

-515 ITETGTALTVTETGS
+515 ITETGNALTITETGT
-530 ATDPNFNI
+530 ATDPDFNI

-549 GDLTLASLPSSY
+549 GDLTL
-561 TGWTASADSGSASVD
+561 
-576 SGGTLIFDGGSGQG
+576 GTLPVSGVTSINFKTDGTALNVASNTITGSGTMTGIWQG
-590 ITTLANN
+590 TTAEYVNGEGDLVTFPTIPQGDVTAVQASTANDELGIIVT
-597 SGTGGTVNFSLDI
+597 SGTGPI
-610 DNLAVD
+610 
-616 TGVQT
+616 
-621 SDFLALAP
+621 P
-629 SGGSTKKATIATI
+629 K
-642 LALAPQGDIEN
+642 
-653 VSEATANNRL
+653 
-663 GIDILAPGGPDVTV
+663 V
-677 GLDVVNLTN
+677 GLDIKGLADLGV
-686 LSAAP
+686 P
-691 ATDDELIIYDTS
+691 ASSDRLAIYDVTGDVNKYV
-703 TATNKAVTVANL
+703 TATNLAPIVRKAST
-715 AAATH
+715 
-720 DANSYAATITGF
+720 YAATITSF

-737 NLGSYDVIV
+737 SLGSYDVIV

-751 SNYETIYACV
+751 TNYETIYACV
-761 DRTSTNAVGISGGS
+761 DRTSTNAVAISGGS
-775 FPAGQIRVLITKV
+775 FPAGDIRVLV
-788 IA
+788 SLADQGV

>member
-44 QMYYNTSTN
+44 QMYYNTTN
-53 IMYFYNGSAW
+53 NVMYFYNGSAW

-77 GGTSTYITNSVNAST
+77 GGTSTYITNSVTAST

-107 GTEFYRGDGT
+107 STEFYRGDGT

-130 KVNSGTAIDMIDGE
+130 KVNGGTGIDMIDGE
-144 ILNFISS
+144 ILNFISN

-159 AASPNTLTISNTGV
+159 AASPNTLTITNTGV

-284 NGDSNT
+284 NGT
-290 VKVTESTGN
+290 GGEIAITESTGN
-299 NGSITLDLQ
+299 NGSVTVGLPTDVVIAGDLTVSGGDITL
-308 DDVTIAASL
+308 
-317 TVTTDLNVGDDIAL
+317 
-331 TGGTSKIT
+331 GGTGRIT
-339 GLVTNQITNDT
+339 GIDTVSAGT
-350 DAANKKYVDDLVAGG
+350 DAASKAYVDALVTGG

-371 FNAGTGAIDGGGN
+371 FNAGSGAIDGGGN
-384 LTTGGSRVAVSIG
+384 LTTGATRVAISVG

-402 TTAGSF
+402 TTSGSF
-408 YGSVAL
+408 YGSVTL
-414 DVGDSVIA
+414 DDGDSVICKQ
-422 RLDAAAGTSDVNDWV
+422 DAAIGTSDINDWV
-437 IIQGDEGVVSIGLT
+437 IVQSDEGVSQFSSGNSIS
-451 TGASTGAPLT
+451 ASTGQ
-461 ANATSGAI
+461 AI
-469 TLTSRSYD
+469 TSQTASVGSVSLQSFGYN
-477 GGSKAGY
+477 GGSNVGH
-484 VPVGG
+484 VPSGG
-489 SASTFLRGDGSWVTP
+489 SNSTFLRGDGNWVTP

-515 ITETGTALTVTETGS
+515 ITETGNALTITETGTS
-530 ATDPNFNI
+530 TDPDFNI

-549 GDLTLASLPSSY
+549 GDLTLGTLPVSGVTSINFKTDGTALNVNSNTI
-561 TGWTASADSGSASVD
+561 TGSGTMTGIWQGTASEY
-576 SGGTLIFDGGSGQG
+576 
-590 ITTLANN
+590 
-597 SGTGGTVNFSLDI
+597 VNGLGDRVAF
-610 DNLAVD
+610 
-616 TGVQT
+616 
-621 SDFLALAP
+621 P
-629 SGGSTKKATIATI
+629 SI
-642 LALAPQGDIEN
+642 PQGDITD
-653 VSEATANNRL
+653 VLAATQTDEV
-663 GIDILAPGGPDVTV
+663 GIIVTATGGPQPKV
-677 GLDVVNLTN
+677 GLDIKGTANLGAT
-686 LSAAP
+686 P

-703 TATNKAVTVANL
+703 TDTNKAVTVANL

-720 DANSYAATITGF
+720 DANSFAATITGF

-746 QLYNA
+746 QLFDN
-751 SNYETIYACV
+751 STKETIQACV
-761 DRTSTNAVGISGGS
+761 DRTSTNQVGISGNS
-775 FPAGQIRVLITKV
+775 FPAGNIRVLVSKV

>member
-44 QMYYNTSTN
+44 QMYYNTATN
-53 IMYFYNGSAW
+53 IMYFYNGTAW

-77 GGTSTYITNSVNAST
+77 GGTSTYITNSVTAST

-107 GTEFYRGDGT
+107 NTEFYRGDGT

-130 KVNSGTAIDMIDGE
+130 KVNGGTGIDMIDGE
-144 ILNFISS
+144 ILNFISN

-159 AASPNTLTISNTGV
+159 AASPNTLTITNTGV

-214 TVTDTVDLQFAASG
+214 TVTDTVDLQFAAAG
-228 GASVAFDSTNKRVT
+228 GASVAFDTTNKRVT

-284 NGDSNT
+284 NGT
-290 VKVTESTGN
+290 GGEIAITESTGN
-299 NGSITLDLQ
+299 NGSVTVGLPTDVVIAGDLTVSGGDITL
-308 DDVTIAASL
+308 
-317 TVTTDLNVGDDIAL
+317 
-331 TGGTSKIT
+331 GGTGRIT
-339 GLVTNQITNDT
+339 GIDTVSAGT
-350 DAANKKYVDDLVAGG
+350 DAASKAYVDALVTGG

-371 FNAGTGAIDGGGN
+371 FNAGSGAIDGGGN
-384 LTTGGSRVAVSIG
+384 LTTGATRVAISVG

-402 TTAGSF
+402 TTSGSF
-408 YGSVAL
+408 YGSVTL
-414 DVGDSVIA
+414 DDGDSVICKQ
-422 RLDAAAGTSDVNDWV
+422 DAAVGTSDINDWV
-437 IIQGDEGVVSIGLT
+437 IVQSDEGVSQFSSGNSVS
-451 TGASTGAPLT
+451 ASTGQ
-461 ANATSGAI
+461 AI
-469 TLTSRSYD
+469 TSQTASVGSVSLQSFSYD
-477 GGSKAGY
+477 GGSNVGH
-484 VPVGG
+484 VPSGG
-489 SASTFLRGDGSWVTP
+489 SNSTFLRGDGTWVTP

-515 ITETGTALTVTETGS
+515 ITETGTALTITETGT
-530 ATDPNFNI
+530 ATDPDFNI

-549 GDLTLASLPSSY
+549 GDLTL
-561 TGWTASADSGSASVD
+561 
-576 SGGTLIFDGGSGQG
+576 GTLPVSGVTSVNFKTDGDALDVASNTITGSGTMTGIWQG
-590 ITTLANN
+590 TTAQY
-597 SGTGGTVNFSLDI
+597 VNGEGDLVTF
-610 DNLAVD
+610 
-616 TGVQT
+616 
-621 SDFLALAP
+621 P
-629 SGGSTKKATIATI
+629 SI
-642 LALAPQGDIEN
+642 PQGDITD
-653 VSEATANNRL
+653 VLAATQTDEV
-663 GIDILAPGGPDVTV
+663 GIIVTATGGPQPKV
-677 GLDVVNLTN
+677 GLDIKGTANLGAT
-686 LSAAP
+686 P

-703 TATNKAVTVANL
+703 TDTNKAVTVANL

-720 DANSYAATITGF
+720 DANSFAATITGF

-746 QLYNA
+746 QLFDN
-751 SNYETIYACV
+751 STKETIQACV
-761 DRTSTNAVGISGGS
+761 DRTSTNQVGISGNS
-775 FPAGQIRVLITKV
+775 FPAGNIRVLVSKV